1 MSNNPEIEQILDNAV
16 RLAKGY
22 RQQYVTV
29 EHLSL
34 ALVKYGPFMECLKS
48 YGVDVLNLQKD
59 FDHYLKALKSIETK
73 KGKKIDPKRT
83 NALERVFNRAG
94 TQVLFSGRRNVST
107 IDVFLAIMSE
117 SQSHAH
123 YFFLKY
129 GVNKVQF
136 VEYWS
141 KHYDDKSAEVLMSDK
156 QANELLNEHCTN
168 LTDLANRDRI
178 EPVIGRGKEIDDIVH
193 VLAKRF
199 KANVLLVGDP
209 GVGKTAIAEGLALQ
223 INHDNVP
230 EFLKDHTVYSLEI
243 GSLLAGSKYRG
254 EFEEKVK
261 EVIQALESKSKA
273 ILFIDEAHQMK
284 GAGSGSASSVDFANM
299 IKPAISRGTLKV
311 VASTTW
317 EDYYESFEKERAL
330 MRRFYR
336 IAIDEPDT
344 ESTKKILRGVSNR
357 LEKFHDVKVEA
368 EAINTAIKMGDR
380 FIHDRKNPDKSIDLI
395 DAACAKARAGNLKG
409 IVINKDLVLEQVAK
423 IAKVP
428 LDRLKHEQNTQI
440 KKLDD
445 NIRNKLF
452 GQDSV
457 IDAVLERLYVSF
469 AGINK
474 ETAPIASF
482 LFLGPTGTGK
492 TEMARLLSSN
502 LDMPLLKYDMS
513 EYQERHALSTLI
525 GAPPGYVGFED
536 GNVGGGKLISD
547 VTKNPYS
554 IILFDEIEKAH
565 PDISNI
571 LLQMLDEGRVTGS
584 NGKEVKVKNC
594 IIIMTSNLGSQSADT
609 LRVGFGDQEK
619 QGEVDKAL
627 KEFFKPELRNRIDM
641 NCHFKKLDML
651 AIKKIVIKFLSELQ
665 ESVREKSITLHFTEA
680 LVNHIAEVGYD
691 PKMGARPLARK
702 IDEIIKVP
710 LSKSILFDSLEG
722 KSLEIDWK
730 DNALSIEGTTPK
742 ITKQEQKAL
751 PQINGDGVIVL
762 DQFKPKN

>member
-16 RLAKGY
+16 KLAKGY

-34 ALVKYGPFMECLKS
+34 ALVKYSPFTECLKS

-59 FDHYLKALKSIETK
+59 FDQYLRALKAIETK

-107 IDVFLAIMSE
+107 IDLFLAIMSE

-129 GVNKVQF
+129 GINKVQF

-141 KHYDDKSAEVLMSDK
+141 KHYDDKSAESLMSDK
-156 QANELLNEHCTN
+156 QANDLLNEHCTN

-230 EFLKDHTVYSLEI
+230 EFLQDHTVYSLEI

-357 LEKFHDVKVEA
+357 LEKFHNVKVEA

-395 DAACAKARAGNLKG
+395 DAACAK
-409 IVINKDLVLEQVAK
+409 E
-423 IAKVP
+423 
-428 LDRLKHEQNTQI
+428 NTQI

-594 IIIMTSNLGSQSADT
+594 IIIMTSNLGSASADQ
-609 LRVGFGDQEK
+609 LRVGFGDQQK

-651 AIKKIVIKFLSELQ
+651 AIKKIVLKFLSELQ

-710 LSKSILFDSLEG
+710 LSKSILFDNLEG
-722 KSLEIDWK
+722 KSLDIDWK
-730 DNALSIEGTTPK
+730 DDALSITGVTPR
-742 ITKQEQKAL
+742 ITKQKQKAL